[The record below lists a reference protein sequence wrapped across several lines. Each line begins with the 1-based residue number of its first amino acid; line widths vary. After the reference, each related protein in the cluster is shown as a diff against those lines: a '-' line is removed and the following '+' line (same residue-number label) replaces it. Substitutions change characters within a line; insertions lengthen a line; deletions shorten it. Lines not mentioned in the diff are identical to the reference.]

1 MELTKAEEQI
11 LHYLWKLEE
20 ATVQDILSCMDD
32 AGKPSRTTVS
42 TIIRILEN
50 KGAVSHKPG
59 TGRGYIYYPLVKKEE
74 YSRKQLFGFIS
85 RYFDNSFSSL
95 ASFFAKESNMTAEE
109 FRYRIMKNLGMTVTA
124 ACPGRSADDW
134 PLIPTPLFRDYA

>member
-74 YSRKQLFGFIS
+74 YSRKQLFG
-85 RYFDNSFSSL
+85 SFSSL

-109 FRYRIMKNLGMTVTA
+109 LDVLLEETRRKLKNEKGKE
-124 ACPGRSADDW
+124 
-134 PLIPTPLFRDYA
+134 

>member
-20 ATVQDILSCMDD
+20 ATVQDILSCMEGE
-32 AGKPSRTTVS
+32 GKPSRTTVS

-50 KGAVSHKPG
+50 KGVVGHKPG
-59 TGRGYIYYPLVKKEE
+59 SGRGYIYYSLIKKEE

-95 ASFFAKESNMTAEE
+95 ASFFAKESNLTVDELDVLLEE
-109 FRYRIMKNLGMTVTA
+109 AKQKLEQEQGQENRKE
-124 ACPGRSADDW
+124 
-134 PLIPTPLFRDYA
+134 

>member
-11 LHYLWKLEE
+11 LYYLWKLEE

-95 ASFFAKESNMTAEE
+95 AKKEAKDEKKVS
-109 FRYRIMKNLGMTVTA
+109 K
-124 ACPGRSADDW
+124 
-134 PLIPTPLFRDYA
+134 

>member
-42 TIIRILEN
+42 TI
-50 KGAVSHKPG
+50 KPK
-59 TGRGYIYYPLVKKEE
+59 RRVLP
-74 YSRKQLFGFIS
+74 Q
-85 RYFDNSFSSL
+85 
-95 ASFFAKESNMTAEE
+95 TA
-109 FRYRIMKNLGMTVTA
+109 FWLYQ
-124 ACPGRSADDW
+124 
-134 PLIPTPLFRDYA
+134 PLF

>member
-59 TGRGYIYYPLVKKEE
+59 TGRGYILWLKKK
-74 YSRKQLFGFIS
+74 STPA
-85 RYFDNSFSSL
+85 NSFL
-95 ASFFAKESNMTAEE
+95 A
-109 FRYRIMKNLGMTVTA
+109 L
-124 ACPGRSADDW
+124 SAVI
-134 PLIPTPLFRDYA
+134 LITPFHPWLLFLPKKVI

>member
-50 KGAVSHKPG
+50 KGAVSYNPQNEMFRLLG
-59 TGRGYIYYPLVKKEE
+59 TKR
-74 YSRKQLFGFIS
+74 
-85 RYFDNSFSSL
+85 SFSQNET
-95 ASFFAKESNMTAEE
+95 FFFSH
-109 FRYRIMKNLGMTVTA
+109 
-124 ACPGRSADDW
+124 P
-134 PLIPTPLFRDYA
+134 

>member
-74 YSRKQLFGFIS
+74 YSRKQLF
-85 RYFDNSFSSL
+85 DNSFSSL

-109 FRYRIMKNLGMTVTA
+109 LDVLLEETRRKLKNEKGKE
-124 ACPGRSADDW
+124 
-134 PLIPTPLFRDYA
+134 

>member
-59 TGRGYIYYPLVKKEE
+59 TGRGYIYYPWLKKK
-74 YSRKQLFGFIS
+74 STPA
-85 RYFDNSFSSL
+85 NSFL
-95 ASFFAKESNMTAEE
+95 A
-109 FRYRIMKNLGMTVTA
+109 L
-124 ACPGRSADDW
+124 SAVI
-134 PLIPTPLFRDYA
+134 LITPFHPWLLFLPKKVI

>member
-42 TIIRILEN
+42 TIIRFLVNILE
-50 KGAVSHKPG
+50 G
-59 TGRGYIYYPLVKKEE
+59 
-74 YSRKQLFGFIS
+74 
-85 RYFDNSFSSL
+85 
-95 ASFFAKESNMTAEE
+95 E
-109 FRYRIMKNLGMTVTA
+109 FV
-124 ACPGRSADDW
+124 
-134 PLIPTPLFRDYA
+134 FRV

>member
-59 TGRGYIYYPLVKKEE
+59 TGRGYIYYPWLKKN
-74 YSRKQLFGFIS
+74 STPA
-85 RYFDNSFSSL
+85 NSFL
-95 ASFFAKESNMTAEE
+95 A
-109 FRYRIMKNLGMTVTA
+109 L
-124 ACPGRSADDW
+124 SAVI
-134 PLIPTPLFRDYA
+134 LITPFHPWLLFCQRK

>member
-95 ASFFAKESNMTAEE
+95 ASFFAKESNMTA
-109 FRYRIMKNLGMTVTA
+109 
-124 ACPGRSADDW
+124 CW
-134 PLIPTPLFRDYA
+134 

>member
-59 TGRGYIYYPLVKKEE
+59 TGRGLLSFGKK
-74 YSRKQLFGFIS
+74 RRVLPQ
-85 RYFDNSFSSL
+85 
-95 ASFFAKESNMTAEE
+95 TA
-109 FRYRIMKNLGMTVTA
+109 FWLYQ
-124 ACPGRSADDW
+124 
-134 PLIPTPLFRDYA
+134 PLF